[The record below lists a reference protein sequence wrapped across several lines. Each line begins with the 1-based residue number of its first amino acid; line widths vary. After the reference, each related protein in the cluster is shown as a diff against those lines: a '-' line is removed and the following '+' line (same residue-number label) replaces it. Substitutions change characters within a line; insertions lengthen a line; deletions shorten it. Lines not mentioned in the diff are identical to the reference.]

1 MLELKSAIAKLVDN
15 FEILPGN
22 QEPEVV
28 IQLTLKSKNG
38 IHVRLKRRLKCEKC

>member
-1 MLELKSAIAKLVDN
+1 MLELKSAIAKLVKN
-15 FEILPGN
+15 FEILPGS

-38 IHVRLKRRLKCEKC
+38 IHVKLKRRINC